1 MGRSDTAQS
10 SPTQKPRELDA
21 YEGNHPMPCA
31 CGNDKRGFAGA
42 YYLRALLEAGEE
54 DLTEGGGVVKVSC
67 DNCGYVML
75 FDAEKLGIRGLWD
88 QRRNL

>member
-1 MGRSDTAQS
+1 MPLNPHQRRSLENWMRTKAIIQC
-10 SPTQKPRELDA
+10 P
-21 YEGNHPMPCA
+21 A
-31 CGNDKRGFAGA
+31 CGNDKWGFAGT